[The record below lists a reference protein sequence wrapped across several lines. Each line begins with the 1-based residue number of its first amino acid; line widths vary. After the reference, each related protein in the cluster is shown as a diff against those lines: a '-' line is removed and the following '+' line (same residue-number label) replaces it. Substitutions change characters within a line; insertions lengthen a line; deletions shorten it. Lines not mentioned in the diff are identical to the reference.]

1 MENIGERVTLCEDG
15 KYRWRYD
22 VSLLKNP
29 MIFLLVWKIFFFIF
43 LGIFVVTT
51 IADMV
56 QWGTKRLAGNLK
68 IWGIVLIGMT
78 AVVFLGYLVYAAKM
92 GWKYCVIFEMD
103 EKGINH
109 AQIPEQAD
117 KARAMGEMTMRLGAG
132 NPTMEGIGRNS
143 QRTEMY
149 SEFAKVKKVKAYPN
163 KNLIKVNGVLDHN
176 QVYVLKEDFEFVE
189 KYIISRCHCH
199 LSK

>member
-109 AQIPEQAD
+109 AQIPEQAE

-149 SEFAKVKKVKAYPN
+149 SEFAKVK
-163 KNLIKVNGVLDHN
+163 
-176 QVYVLKEDFEFVE
+176 
-189 KYIISRCHCH
+189 R
-199 LSK
+199 

>member
-78 AVVFLGYLVYAAKM
+78 AVVFL
-92 GWKYCVIFEMD
+92 
-103 EKGINH
+103 
-109 AQIPEQAD
+109 
-117 KARAMGEMTMRLGAG
+117 
-132 NPTMEGIGRNS
+132 
-143 QRTEMY
+143 
-149 SEFAKVKKVKAYPN
+149 
-163 KNLIKVNGVLDHN
+163 
-176 QVYVLKEDFEFVE
+176 
-189 KYIISRCHCH
+189 
-199 LSK
+199 